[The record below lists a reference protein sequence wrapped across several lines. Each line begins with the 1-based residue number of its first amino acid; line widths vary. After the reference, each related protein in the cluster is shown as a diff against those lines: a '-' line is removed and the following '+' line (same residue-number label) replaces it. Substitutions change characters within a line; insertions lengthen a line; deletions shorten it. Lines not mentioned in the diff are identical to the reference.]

1 MVLLALILV
10 HYFLSL
16 HLLLILRHPVLVLN
30 EGTEVQL
37 IYEDKKIEVLKLS
50 IDVPKVW
57 ML

>member
-1 MVLLALILV
+1 MFLLALILV